1 MRIGIIGA
9 GAVGSTIAGYLL
21 ERGEHNVSLLAR
33 GAHLAAIRE
42 SGLVLETRGRRLH
55 SRPQARNDPADLGK
69 QDLLLVTAKAPA
81 LPDLAPRLA
90 PLLGPDTLVICAQNG
105 IPWWY
110 FHGYDG
116 PEAETPFETVDPGGA
131 VWRAIRPER
140 ALGCALYLPASLS
153 SPGVAHHDGILQLI
167 LGAPKPG
174 THEAALARIG
184 LLLEAAGIETRVV
197 PDIRR
202 AVWTKLLLNTGSAT
216 LSILTGAT
224 VGQLRAGPGMA
235 EIRTRLMREAQATAE
250 AWGVPLGDAAEK
262 VMAATGG
269 AEAHKVSMLQDYE
282 AGRPLEL
289 DAIVKAVIDLARR
302 RQVPVPTIETLWSAA
317 MLKLVVEGHPG
328 VSS

>member
-1 MRIGIIGA
+1 MKVAILGA
-9 GAVGSTIAGYLL
+9 GAIGAYVGAALH
-21 ERGEHNVSLLAR
+21 RGGADVHLIAR
-33 GAHLAAIRE
+33 GAHLRALRTD
-42 SGLVLETRGRRLH
+42 GVRVLSPRGDFLA
-55 SRPQARNDPADLGK
+55 RPPATDDPAEIGPVDYVFLGLK
-69 QDLLLVTAKAPA
+69 AHSYPSAGPLVE
-81 LPDLAPRLA
+81 
-90 PLLGPDTLVICAQNG
+90 PLLGPDTAVIAGQNG